1 MLTSHRTT
9 RENDMTVGQ
18 DEYDVRAASGIGW
31 KMFAGLMIIMAGAFN
46 VGDGLVAITDH
57 GYFAKAGGTDQLPIS
72 NDLKT
77 WGWIVFAWGLLL
89 IVSGGLIFAG
99 NQFGRVVGLV
109 AAIGNAITQL
119 GFLAHYPYWSAIIIL
134 VDILVIYALAVHGG
148 RLYDD

>member
-1 MLTSHRTT
+1 MA
-9 RENDMTVGQ
+9 DAQGQ
-18 DEYDVRAASGIGW
+18 HDVRAAEGIGW
-31 KMFAGLMIIMAGAFN
+31 KTFAGLIMITVGAFN
-46 VGDGLVAITDH
+46 VADGLVAITDH
-57 GYFAKAGGTDQLPIS
+57 SYFAKAGGTDQLPIT

-99 NQFGRVVGLV
+99 NQFGRIVGLV
-109 AAIGNAITQL
+109 AAIGNSILQL
-119 GFLAHYPYWSAIIIL
+119 GFLAHYPFWSAIIIL